1 MVSNGIAGALLMPV
15 FRRIARR
22 IDVDM
27 LLATLQVE
35 VCRDDDNGQQQEQP
49 S

>member
-1 MVSNGIAGALLMPV
+1 MVSNRLSGALLMAV
-15 FRRIARR
+15 FRRIACR
-22 IDVDM
+22 IDVDV

-35 VCRDDDNGQQQEQP
+35 IRRDDDNGQQQEQP